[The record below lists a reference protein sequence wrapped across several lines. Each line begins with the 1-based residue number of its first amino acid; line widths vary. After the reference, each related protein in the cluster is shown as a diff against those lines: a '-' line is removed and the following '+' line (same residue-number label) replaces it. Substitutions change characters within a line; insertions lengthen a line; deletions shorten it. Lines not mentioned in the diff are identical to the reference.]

1 MPLLGHYG
9 WATGWGALEP
19 GSRLRPKTLQVPF
32 YTARLA
38 RPFSINNFSFKFLK
52 SSSLIV
58 FIFFGERVEYRML
71 IGKVYREIVKS
82 PRNWMKR
89 STCTQKEEGD
99 FCRRYFDYGS
109 KFRE

>member
-32 YTARLA
+32 YTARLE
-38 RPFSINNFSFKFLK
+38 RPFSINNFSFKLLK

-58 FIFFGERVEYRML
+58 FIL
-71 IGKVYREIVKS
+71 L
-82 PRNWMKR
+82 
-89 STCTQKEEGD
+89 
-99 FCRRYFDYGS
+99 
-109 KFRE
+109 